1 MHPIECYR
9 ILGLPRYA
17 PLEDVKVAYRR
28 LARKYHPDLNP
39 DSPTAA
45 EKFQRVQQ
53 AYQILKNT
61 ESPAPEAKTPRPS
74 SQKPV
79 SPPA

>member
-9 ILGLPRYA
+9 VLGLPRHA

-39 DSPTAA
+39 DNPTAA

-53 AYQILKNT
+53 AYQILK
-61 ESPAPEAKTPRPS
+61 
-74 SQKPV
+74 
-79 SPPA
+79 

>member
-9 ILGLPRYA
+9 VLGLPRHA

-39 DSPTAA
+39 DNPTAA

-53 AYQILKNT
+53 AYQILKNA
-61 ESPAPEAKTPRPS
+61 ESPSPKYPDPPKPAP
-74 SQKPV
+74 
-79 SPPA
+79 